1 MASFRGEDSDGPEA
15 AVVELT
21 EVSSLEESKV
31 VVLACTTL
39 SASMLTRSDGLDDDS
54 DSGRPSSTASLR
66 CHCHYCHRYCHHRRR
81 GRAARCGGF
90 TV

>member
-31 VVLACTTL
+31 VVLACTT
-39 SASMLTRSDGLDDDS
+39 SDAGGQS
-54 DSGRPSSTASLR
+54 NGRGGRPPGVYVR
-66 CHCHYCHRYCHHRRR
+66 
-81 GRAARCGGF
+81 
-90 TV
+90 V